1 MAITRPISELATKTD
16 EIARIC
22 RDSGEPIIMTRQGE
36 AELVVLSPEA
46 WEQQQA
52 RLELY
57 DALGDA
63 EADQAAGDEGVDA
76 DRFFREL
83 VS

>member
-1 MAITRPISELATKTD
+1 MSDLATSTD
-16 EIARIC
+16 EIARLC
-22 RDSGEPIIMTRQGE
+22 RDSGEPVIMTRQGE

-57 DALGDA
+57 DALADA
-63 EADQAAGDEGVDA
+63 EADQAAGDTGVDA
-76 DRFFREL
+76 DQFFREIL
-83 VS
+83 A